1 MSLLDKRIIVTGGEG
16 FLGRHVTEQLKCKE
30 MSVIR
35 HSEYELLNDDDVI
48 RMYCDYAPDIV
59 IHLAARVGG
68 IQYNKKNPG
77 KLFYE
82 NLKMGLNMI
91 HYGMQHK
98 IEKFVCVGTICS
110 YPKIPPR
117 IPFKEEDLWE
127 GYPEETN
134 AGYGIAKKALLVQCQ
149 TYRQQYDMNC
159 IYLMPVNMYGEYD
172 DFKDESSHVIPALI
186 KRFID
191 AKDRNLSEIIIWGSG
206 KATREFLYVG
216 DCAKY
221 IITATDVYD
230 LSEPVNIGSGSETSI
245 FDLARMIASVVGY
258 TGTIIFDS
266 SMPDGQPRRVLNINR
281 MRKELGDFPFL
292 SLKEGLRRTV
302 SWYQRV
308 YGKEK

>member
-1 MSLLDKRIIVTGGEG
+1 
-16 FLGRHVTEQLKCKE
+16 
-30 MSVIR
+30 
-35 HSEYELLNDDDVI
+35 
-48 RMYCDYAPDIV
+48 
-59 IHLAARVGG
+59 
-68 IQYNKKNPG
+68 
-77 KLFYE
+77 
-82 NLKMGLNMI
+82 
-91 HYGMQHK
+91 
-98 IEKFVCVGTICS
+98 
-110 YPKIPPR
+110 
-117 IPFKEEDLWE
+117 
-127 GYPEETN
+127 
-134 AGYGIAKKALLVQCQ
+134 
-149 TYRQQYDMNC
+149 
-159 IYLMPVNMYGEYD
+159 
-172 DFKDESSHVIPALI
+172 
-186 KRFID
+186 
-191 AKDRNLSEIIIWGSG
+191 
-206 KATREFLYVG
+206 LYVG

>member
-16 FLGRHVTEQLKCKE
+16 FLGYHVTEQLKCKK
-30 MSVIR
+30 MSIIR

-48 RMYCDYAPDIV
+48 RMYRDYNPDIV

-91 HYGMQHK
+91 HYGMQHN

-117 IPFKEEDLWE
+117 IPFKEEDIWE

-149 TYRQQYDMNC
+149 TYRQQYGMNC
-159 IYLMPVNMYGEYD
+159 IYLMPVNMYGEHD
-172 DFKDESSHVIPALI
+172 DFEDESSHVIPALI
-186 KRFID
+186 KRFIN
-191 AKDRNLSEIIIWGSG
+191 AKENNLPEVVIWGSG
-206 KATREFLYVG
+206 RATREFLYVG
-216 DCAKY
+216 DCAK
-221 IITATDVYD
+221 ALVVAVD
-230 LSEPVNIGSGSETSI
+230 LYNKSEPINLGSGQEISI
-245 FDLARMIASVVGY
+245 ANLTKLIADIVGY
-258 TGTIIFDS
+258 KGKIVFDS
-266 SMPDGQPRRVLNINR
+266 SMPDGQPRRVLDIGR
-281 MRKELGDFPFL
+281 MNDELGVFSFL
-292 SLKEGLRRTV
+292 SLKAGLTRTID
-302 SWYQRV
+302 WYLLNH
-308 YGKEK
+308 